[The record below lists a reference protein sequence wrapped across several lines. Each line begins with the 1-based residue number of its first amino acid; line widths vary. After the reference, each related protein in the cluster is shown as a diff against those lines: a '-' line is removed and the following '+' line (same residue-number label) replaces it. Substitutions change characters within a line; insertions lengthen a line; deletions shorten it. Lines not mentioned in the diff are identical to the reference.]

1 MKETQRLEN
10 NAREAKIAA
19 DAVAKY
25 KESVLL
31 EQQLAVADEET
42 SRQTLADNAKKA
54 QTAMSAW
61 ATQEAINKK
70 AADFYFQFGQN
81 PLAQLETVPVLT
93 ETPSTRVHLHKIR
106 FGINHVLIQQWV
118 HHNTLR

>member
-54 QTAMSAW
+54 QTAMSA
-61 ATQEAINKK
+61 
-70 AADFYFQFGQN
+70 
-81 PLAQLETVPVLT
+81 
-93 ETPSTRVHLHKIR
+93 
-106 FGINHVLIQQWV
+106 
-118 HHNTLR
+118 